1 MSYYIISDIEDIE
14 FARLQGPYT
23 NKNQVIAALELIS
36 NAGVFNSKREAKEY
50 LEEWFV
56 NVATKTYRRIVD
68 PLLTDIA
75 NIVLKQ

>member
-23 NKNQVIAALELIS
+23 NKDQVIAALELIS

-50 LEEWFV
+50 IEE
-56 NVATKTYRRIVD
+56 
-68 PLLTDIA
+68 
-75 NIVLKQ
+75 